1 MSTPQPP
8 GAGVE
13 ARHGQVVLPARAAM
27 TQGGVDGTLRALGSR
42 TRREIL
48 ALVWDRELAAGE
60 IASSFALT
68 AATISEHL
76 GVLRRAGLVEM
87 TKVGTSRRYRAHRQA
102 LAGLRGALENTTK
115 WQPATDLPERSLT
128 DTRIH
133 PAVVA
138 SVQVPIPPAVT
149 FEAFTDPQ
157 LYSRWLQVPVTLDED
172 RFAATM
178 EWGTEVR
185 GRYEHVLPPH
195 LIVMSW
201 DFDDDNV
208 PVPGRPLT
216 GYLRIHPADAGSRV
230 EVHQLVDTDEQ
241 ARFMQVA
248 WGMVLGRLAQ
258 NLPAALAPDTA
269 PATYRPRRPKRTP

>member
-1 MSTPQPP
+1 VTRPD
-8 GAGVE
+8 
-13 ARHGQVVLPARAAM
+13 
-27 TQGGVDGTLRALGSR
+27 VDGTLRALGSR

-60 IASSFALT
+60 IASTFALS

-87 TKVGTSRRYRAHRQA
+87 TKVGTSRRYRARRHA
-102 LAGLRGALENTTK
+102 LAGLHGALENTTK
-115 WQPATDLPERSLT
+115 WQPATDLPERGLT
-128 DTRIH
+128 DTQVH
-133 PAVVA
+133 PVVIA
-138 SVQVPIPPAVT
+138 SVQVPTSPSVT
-149 FEAFTDPQ
+149 FQAFTDPQ
-157 LYSRWLQVPVTLDED
+157 LYSRWLQVPVTIDGD

-185 GRYEHVLPPH
+185 GRYQHVLPPH

-216 GYLRIHPADAGSRV
+216 GYLRINADPPGSRV
-230 EVHQLVDTDEQ
+230 EVHQLVDTDQQ

-258 NLPAALAPDTA
+258 NLPTALTLDVTPS
-269 PATYRPRRPKRTP
+269 YRPRRPKRTT